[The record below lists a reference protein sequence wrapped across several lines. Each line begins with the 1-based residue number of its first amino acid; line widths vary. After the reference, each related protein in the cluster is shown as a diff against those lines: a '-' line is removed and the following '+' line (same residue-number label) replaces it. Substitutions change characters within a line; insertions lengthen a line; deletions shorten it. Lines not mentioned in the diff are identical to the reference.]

1 MMFSKVVYRG
11 LPMSLLLVSAAV
23 MQGFAVHAFAQEAI
37 QAEVITGVEPERQ
50 DCRPVERLG
59 GKVKIRKA
67 ECRSQP

>member
-1 MMFSKVVYRG
+1 MFSKVFSQG
-11 LPMSLLLVSAAV
+11 LPLSVLLISAAV
-23 MQGFAVHAFAQEAI
+23 MQGFAIHAFAGEAI

-67 ECRSQP
+67 ECRAQP

>member
-1 MMFSKVVYRG
+1 MFSKVFSQG
-11 LPMSLLLVSAAV
+11 LPVSVLLISAAV
-23 MQGFAVHAFAQEAI
+23 MQGFAIHAFAEEAI

-50 DCRPVERLG
+50 DCRAVERLG

>member
-1 MMFSKVVYRG
+1 MFSKVFSQG
-11 LPMSLLLVSAAV
+11 LPLSVLLISAAV
-23 MQGFAVHAFAQEAI
+23 MQGFAIHAFAEEAI

-67 ECRSQP
+67 ECRAQP